1 MKMASVAHRIPASK
15 QALPRINGLLL
26 TVSVLLTLG
35 LLMMTS
41 ASVEIAS
48 SRYGDPF
55 FHLKRQSVFA
65 VLGCIAMLITLH
77 LPMRFWRSISAYL
90 LLLSFA
96 LLTLVLIP
104 GVGRVVN
111 GSARWIDLGFFNLQP
126 SELAKVFIVIYV
138 AAYLERHADE
148 VRGAFVGFVK
158 PLLVVAGA
166 VVLLHFEPD
175 HGAMVILLATVFC
188 LIFLAGAKISR
199 FFPLL
204 LLCVCGV
211 TYIAVLKPYVLERF
225 TSYWNPW
232 AAENVFNGGYQL
244 TQALIA
250 FGRGEWFGVG
260 LGNSIQKLYFLPEAH
275 NDFVLAIIGEELG
288 LLGVGFV
295 IFLFVC
301 LVYTGFSI
309 GRQALSRGELF
320 SAYVAFGV
328 SLLFSGQALINI
340 GVNIG
345 LLPTKG
351 LTLPFLSYGGAS
363 LIVCCYMAAILLR
376 IQYEND
382 NSSPHEQQGFGEW

>member
-204 LLCVCGV
+204 LLCVGGV
-211 TYIAVLKPYVLERF
+211 TYIAVMKPYVLERF

-382 NSSPHEQQGFGEW
+382 NSSSHEQQGFGEW